1 MIKCHVLE
9 TDPGELQ
16 DNTPAQVAITIA
28 SVSSVVTLLCVA
40 VIVLLL
46 CKLSK
51 KNKKDPTV
59 KEEENPDYGTYY
71 YASGDRRRDV
81 MEVNL
86 SEKWPL
92 YCPQGSGTLRQQLL
106 MMHGNA

>member
-1 MIKCHVLE
+1 MMRCHVSE
-9 TDPGELQ
+9 IFREGLQ
-16 DNTPAQVAITIA
+16 DNTSAQVAIIIA

-40 VIVLLL
+40 VIVFLL

-51 KNKKDPTV
+51 KNKRDPVV

-81 MEVNL
+81 MEVNF
-86 SEKWPL
+86 SE
-92 YCPQGSGTLRQQLL
+92 
-106 MMHGNA
+106 

>member
-1 MIKCHVLE
+1 MTKCHILE

-16 DNTPAQVAITIA
+16 DNTSAKVAIIIA

-40 VIVLLL
+40 VIVFLL

-51 KNKKDPTV
+51 KNKKIPVV

-71 YASGDRRRDV
+71 YASGDRRGEV
-81 MEVNL
+81 MEVNF
-86 SEKWPL
+86 SE
-92 YCPQGSGTLRQQLL
+92 
-106 MMHGNA
+106 